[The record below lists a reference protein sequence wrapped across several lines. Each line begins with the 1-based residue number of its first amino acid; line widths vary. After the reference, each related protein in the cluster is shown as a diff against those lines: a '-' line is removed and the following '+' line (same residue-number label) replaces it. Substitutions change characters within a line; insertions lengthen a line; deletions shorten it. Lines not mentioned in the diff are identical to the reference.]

1 MNKNLYRLI
10 FNKARGMLMAV
21 PEIARSGRAGSSP
34 SSGTGHTLSQ
44 LIGKVKGLSFALLL
58 ALGAVQPVQ
67 AAIVAD
73 GRAPGNQQPT
83 IVGSANGT
91 PQVNIQTPSAG
102 GVSRNVYSQFDVS
115 NKGVVL
121 NNSHA
126 STQTQL
132 AGMVNGN
139 PWLAK
144 GEAKII
150 LNEVNSRNPSQLNG
164 FIEVAGQKA
173 QVVIAN
179 PAGITCSGCGFI
191 NANRATL
198 TTGQAKLNNGQLTGY
213 EVDRGEIII
222 QGNGMDSSLQDHTD
236 LIARSVKINAG
247 LWANDLAV
255 TSGRNSVDAAHQNVT
270 RKAADGSARPQV
282 AIDVAALGGMYANK
296 IRLLGTESGVGVHN
310 AGAIGASAGDVVVN
324 ADGTLSNSGSITASQ
339 AVQLSAKTDLNNSGT
354 LYAGSDS
361 TLRAGAAVSNSGIIA
376 AQHNT
381 SVSAASINS
390 SAKGALAAGM
400 ARDGKPGAQ
409 GDLTLNSQGK
419 LSANGQN
426 TAAGQLTASASAID
440 LSGSQTFGKDVSLHA
455 TRGDISTAG
464 GNVAATHQ
472 LSARTQGLLN
482 NDGGTVSADK
492 LDLSANRLSNQK
504 GTLQQLGQQD
514 LTLSLAGG
522 INNRG
527 GTLASNS
534 NTLTL
539 NATAVDNQQGKL
551 LARGTLT
558 ATSSALNNAG
568 GTIQSG
574 QSLHWNTQGN
584 TLNNQQGTLTA
595 LGALTL
601 NAGEMNNQQGLLAAG
616 ESLSVFSAGLDNS
629 HAGQITSKG
638 TLALTTAD
646 LNNGAG
652 QIQALGDIAIAA
664 ANAKIDNTS
673 GLIQGAQGV
682 TLSAANIVNSQTH
695 HDGAGIQGGSLS
707 LSAQDLD
714 NRNGALLADSDLSL
728 LLSGTLDN
736 GSGLVSAQGNL
747 QAQAQQIVNRAGD
760 IEAGKNVSLS
770 ASGLSGDGNLLS
782 LGDMTLSLT
791 QDFNNSGKVQ
801 ASHDL
806 SLTTQGDLNNQ
817 ALIQAGNLLDASATD
832 ILNGADAE
840 ISAGT
845 TQLTAAQT
853 LTNTG
858 LIDGVNTRI
867 LADVVNNTG
876 SGRIYGDWLAI
887 AATTLNNL
895 AENAKAA
902 TIAARQRLDL
912 GVSTLN
918 NRDHALIYSDG
929 DMALGGALDANY
941 RATGQASV
949 LNNHS
954 ATLESAGDMALNVSE
969 LNNINDHFELENVL
983 VSQEHISEYEVAR
996 LNNGVRYNDKDYT
1009 IYIYQDEVNTLCI
1022 EGVICHTTDGDR
1034 FTHYDYVR
1042 TITEDRIKESDPARI
1057 IAGGSLSIDADRVL
1071 NDKSQMVAGGDLSM
1085 QGSTLDNVEVA
1096 ANRQISDAGTA
1107 TFYSRHQQ
1115 KHGDSSNVDVTGYT
1129 PPTVIQGIALNASTV
1144 QDHTQGQGSGLTIN
1158 QRSSAALTPA
1168 TLPAGKT
1175 FEVTIGSGD
1184 VVRVAGPD
1192 TRLPDNSLYQV
1203 RPDSTSPYLVETDP
1217 RFTNKKQWLSS
1228 DYMMNAFTTDPNNVL
1243 KRLGDGYYEQR
1254 LIREQVIALSGSRYL
1269 GNWQSDEEQYKGL
1282 MDAGVTFGKK
1292 YNLTPGVALTAE
1304 QMALLSG
1311 DIVWM
1316 VAQTVTL
1323 ADGSSQRVLV
1333 PQVYAT
1339 VKPGDL
1345 DGSGALLAGNN
1356 VGLNLSGDLNNG
1368 GRISGQQRTQLLA
1381 QNINNSGGF
1390 IQGGDVTL
1398 QARTDINNSGGTIA
1412 GDHSLLALA
1421 GRDINATTTTRSAQS
1436 AGGEFA
1442 RTTVD
1447 RVAGLYVQQPDGKLA
1462 LQAGRDV
1469 NLTAAQVVNS
1479 GAGGSTAISAGRDL
1493 NLGTVDTGSTDN
1505 LNWGDNWQHHSS
1517 SQQVGSSVTGAGRVT
1532 LAAGHDVNV
1541 TAGTINA
1548 GQQLGVTAGNDIRVQ
1563 HGTDST
1569 TLDQHYKATGSSGML
1584 SKTRTESRDTV
1595 NQQSVNGSQL
1605 GGDSVL
1611 MRAGRDLTVTGSSV
1625 AGSHDVALS
1634 AGNSLTLNAAT
1645 EQRDES
1651 HMLQEKKSGL
1661 SGTGGVGVTVG
1672 SSSTR
1677 TTDVARSLSSVGS
1690 TVGST
1695 GGSVTLSAGNA
1706 LTVKGSDVL
1715 AAKDIALSGKEVNI
1729 LAAQNQSSQQHVVE
1743 QKQSGLTLALSGT
1756 VGSALNSAVAT
1767 ANDAS
1772 KESSGRLAALQG
1784 MKAALTGVQAAQ
1796 AASLA
1801 EAGGAPGS
1809 MAGVNL
1815 SYGSQSSRSEQTSTQ
1830 TQSQGSSLTAG
1841 NNLTVNATGT
1851 DLNVQGSRLQAGK
1864 DISLGA
1870 ARDVNLTSAQ
1880 NTQRLDGKNES
1891 HGGSVGIGINVGQ
1904 GSNGP
1909 SLNASVNKGRG
1920 SETGNGTTHSET
1932 TVNAGSNLSI
1942 TSGRDATLTGA
1953 QASGEAVKINVGR
1966 DLTLTSQQDADDYD
1980 SKQQNASAGG
1990 SVSFSGGSGSVNLS
2004 RDKMHSSW
2012 RSVEEQTGIFAGK
2025 GGFDVAV
2032 GGHTQLNGAV
2042 IGSTADA
2049 SQNKLDTGTLGFSD
2063 IRNQADYQVDH
2074 QSVGVSSGGSI
2085 GGQFAGNMANG
2096 LLTGVNGR
2104 GSDSSTTKSAVSD
2117 GSIIIRDKDA
2127 QKQDTAD
2134 LSRDVEHANQTLSPI
2149 FDKEKEQNRLKE
2161 AQLLGEIGS
2170 QAADIARTQ
2179 GQIVATKAANEKMKN
2194 VTPQQ
2199 LEAAKKAWMAAN
2211 PGKTPSADDI
2221 SGQAYNTLYN
2231 QAFTESGFG
2240 TGGKVQ
2246 QAIQAATAAVQGLAG
2261 GDLTKAIA
2269 GGSAPYIA
2277 NIIGS
2282 SGMDDAGK
2290 VLAHAAVNAA
2300 LAAAQGNNAL
2310 VGAGGAAT
2318 AEMIGMI
2325 ATSTYGKPVSELSEE
2340 QKQTVSALATLAAGL
2355 AGGLAG
2361 NSTADALSGAQAGQT
2376 TVNNN
2381 LFGGNEES
2389 QTKFAQEHAK
2399 DVMSCADAPSSESCG
2414 RGQAVNKA
2422 IAGALAGGGAASLT
2436 GEALAMWGLG
2446 AGVNAGVQYAGD
2458 GKVNPVNSVIAGW
2471 VNVITMGQG
2480 WKGTVGWNAA
2490 GGALTNQINGDDPL
2504 TGAMTN
2510 GAGAG
2515 LGFGAGKFISAGT
2528 NATGKWVTGGWDP
2541 KFNPDLLKYTEIK
2554 GQLGISKEMLPSKL
2568 PGAAGN
2574 IGSSITSEMTGTE
2587 IQKIIENKFNSGA
2600 K

>member
-21 PEIARSGRAGSSP
+21 PEIARSCRAGSSP

-44 LIGKVKGLSFALLL
+44 LIGKVNGLSFALLL

-73 GRAPGNQQPT
+73 GGAPGNQQPT
-83 IVGSANGT
+83 VVGSANGT

-102 GVSRNVYSQFDVS
+102 GVSRNVYSQFDVN

-121 NNSHA
+121 NNSRA
-126 STQTQL
+126 SSQTQL
-132 AGMVNGN
+132 AGMVSGN

-144 GEAKII
+144 GEAKVI

-198 TTGQAKLNNGQLTGY
+198 TTGQVKMNNGQLSGY
-213 EVDRGEIII
+213 DVDRGEIII

-247 LWANDLAV
+247 LWAKDLAV
-255 TSGRNSVDAAHQNVT
+255 TTGRNSVDAANQNAT
-270 RKAADGSARPQV
+270 RKADDGSAHPQV

-296 IRLLGTESGVGVHN
+296 IRLLGTEAGVGVHN

-324 ADGTLSNSGSITASQ
+324 ADGTLSNSGAISATQ
-339 AVQLSAKTDLNNSGT
+339 AVQLTTRADLNNSGT
-354 LYAGSDS
+354 IYAGRDT

-376 AQHNT
+376 AQQHT
-381 SVSAASINS
+381 TVSAASIHS
-390 SAKGALAAGM
+390 SAKGTLAAGM
-400 ARDGKPGAQ
+400 NRDGTFGTQ
-409 GDLTLNSQGK
+409 GGNLTLNSQGI

-426 TAAGQLTASASAID
+426 AAAGQLTVTASAVD
-440 LSGSQTFGKDVSLHA
+440 LSASQTSADGITLSA
-455 TRGDISTAG
+455 GTGDISTAG
-464 GNVAATHQ
+464 ANVSASHQ
-472 LSARTQGLLN
+472 LSARTAGRLN
-482 NDGGTVSADK
+482 NDGGKISADK
-492 LDLSANRLSNQK
+492 LDLTANRLSNQK
-504 GTLQQLGQQD
+504 GNLQQRGLQD

-522 INNRG
+522 IDNRG
-527 GTLASNS
+527 GILGSNS

-539 NATAVDNQQGKL
+539 NTATFDNQQGQL
-551 LARGTLT
+551 LARGKLT

-568 GTIQSG
+568 GTVQSG
-574 QSLHWNTQGN
+574 QSLLWNTQGN
-584 TLNNQQGTLTA
+584 AFDNQRGTFSA
-595 LGALTL
+595 LGSLTL
-601 NAGEMNNQQGLLAAG
+601 NAGDINNQQGLLAAG

-629 HAGQITSKG
+629 NAGNISSKG
-638 TLALTTAD
+638 ALAVTSAD
-646 LNNGAG
+646 LNNRAG
-652 QIQALGDIAIAA
+652 QIQALGDITLTAA
-664 ANAKIDNTS
+664 SASIDNTG
-673 GLIQGAQGV
+673 GLIQGAQAV
-682 TLSAANIVNSQTH
+682 TLSAADIVNSQTRR
-695 HDGAGIQGGSLS
+695 DGAGIQGSSLS
-707 LSAQDLD
+707 LRAQNLD
-714 NRNGALLADSDLSL
+714 NRDGALLADNDLSL
-728 LLSGTLDN
+728 FLSGTLDN

-747 QAQAQQIVNRAGD
+747 QAQAQQIANRSGNL
-760 IEAGKNVSLS
+760 EAGNTLSLR
-770 ASGLSGDGNLLS
+770 ADGLSGDGTLLS
-782 LGDMTLSLT
+782 LGDMTLDLT
-791 QDFNNSGKVQ
+791 QDFNNSGRVQ
-801 ASHDL
+801 ASRDL
-806 SLTTQGDLNNQ
+806 NLTTQGDLNNQ
-817 ALIQAGNLLDASATD
+817 ALMQAGNLLAVTASNMQ
-832 ILNGADAE
+832 NGADAE
-840 ISAGT
+840 MGGST

-853 LTNTG
+853 LNNRG
-858 LIDGVNTRI
+858 LIDGFNTRI
-867 LADVVNNTG
+867 LAAVLNNIG
-876 SGRIYGDWLAI
+876 SGRLYGDALAI
-887 AATTLNNL
+887 AAATLNNL
-895 AENAKAA
+895 AENGRAA
-902 TIAARQRLDL
+902 TVAARQRLDL
-912 GVSTLN
+912 AVEMLN

-929 DMALGGALDANY
+929 DMALGRTLDADWH
-941 RATGQASV
+941 ASGQASV

-954 ATLESAGDMALNVSE
+954 ATLESGGNMALNVAQ
-969 LNNINDHFELENVL
+969 LNNVNDHFALENVL

-1042 TITEDRIKESDPARI
+1042 TITEDRVKESDPGKI
-1057 IAGGSLSIDADRVL
+1057 IAGGSLSVSADRVL
-1071 NDKSQMVAGGDLSM
+1071 NDKSQIVAGGDLNL

-1129 PPTVIQGIALNASTV
+1129 PPTVIQGIALNASTA
-1144 QDHTQGQGSGLTIN
+1144 QDHARGEGSGLTIGG
-1158 QRSSAALTPA
+1158 RDAAAITPA
-1168 TLPAGKT
+1168 TVPAGKT

-1184 VVRVAGPD
+1184 VVRLVGPD
-1192 TRLPDNSLYQV
+1192 IRVPDNSLYRVQ
-1203 RPDSTSPYLVETDP
+1203 PASTSPYLIETDP

-1254 LIREQVIALSGSRYL
+1254 LIREQVIALSGGRYL
-1269 GNWQSDEEQYKGL
+1269 GGFQNDEEQYKGL
-1282 MDAGVTFGKK
+1282 MDGGVAFGKK
-1292 YNLTPGVALTAE
+1292 YQLTPGVALTAQ
-1304 QMALLSG
+1304 QMALLTG

-1323 ADGSSQRVLV
+1323 PDGSSQRVLV

-1339 VKPGDL
+1339 LKTGDL
-1345 DGSGALLAGNN
+1345 DGSGALLAGNS

-1368 GRISGQQRTQLLA
+1368 GRISAQQRTQLLA
-1381 QNINNSGGF
+1381 QNINNHGGL
-1390 IQGGDVTL
+1390 IRGGDVAL
-1398 QARTDINNSGGTIA
+1398 QARNDINNTGGTIA

-1421 GRDINATTTTRSAQS
+1421 GRDISATTTTRSAES
-1436 AGGEFA
+1436 ADGNFA
-1442 RTTVD
+1442 RSTVD
-1447 RVAGLYVQQPDGKLA
+1447 RVAGLYVQQPDGRLA

-1469 NLTAAQVVNS
+1469 SLSAAQVVNS
-1479 GAGGSTAISAGRDL
+1479 GENGSTAIRAGRDL
-1493 NLGTVDTGSTDN
+1493 NLATVDTGSKNN
-1505 LNWGDNWQHHSS
+1505 LSWGDNWQHHGS
-1517 SQQVGSSVTGAGRVT
+1517 SQQVGSTVTGAGSVA
-1532 LAAGHDVNV
+1532 LAAGRDVDI
-1541 TAGTINA
+1541 TAGTVNA
-1548 GQQLGVTAGNDIRVQ
+1548 GQQLSVAAGNDIRVQ
-1563 HGTDST
+1563 HGTDGT
-1569 TLDQHYKATGSSGML
+1569 TLDQHYQATGSSGML

-1595 NQQSVNGSQL
+1595 SQQTVNGSQL
-1605 GGDSVL
+1605 GGDGVR
-1611 MRAGRDLTVTGSSV
+1611 MQAGHDLTVTGSSV
-1625 AGSHDVALS
+1625 AGAQDVALS
-1634 AGNSLTLNAAT
+1634 AGNSLTLDAAA
-1645 EQRDES
+1645 ERRDES
-1651 HMLQEKKSGL
+1651 HMLHEKKSGL
-1661 SGTGGVGVTVG
+1661 SGTGGVGVTAG

-1677 TTDVARSLSSVGS
+1677 TTDVAHALSSVGS

-1695 GGSVTLSAGNA
+1695 GGSVTLNAGNS
-1706 LTVKGSDVL
+1706 LTVKGADVL
-1715 AAKDIALSGKEVNI
+1715 AAKDIALTGKEVNI
-1729 LAAQNQSSQQHVVE
+1729 LAAENQSSQRHVVE

-1756 VGSALNSAVAT
+1756 VGSAVNSAVSA

-1801 EAGGAPGS
+1801 DAGGATGS

-1851 DLNVQGSRLQAGK
+1851 DINVQGSRLQAGK

-1870 ARDVNLTSAQ
+1870 ARDVNLVSAQ

-1891 HGGSVGIGINVGQ
+1891 HGGSVGVGISVGQ
-1904 GSNGP
+1904 GANGP
-1909 SLNASVNKGRG
+1909 SLNASVNRGRG
-1920 SETGNGTTHSET
+1920 SETGSGTTHSET
-1932 TVNAGSNLSI
+1932 TLNAGNALSI

-1953 QASGEAVKINVGR
+1953 QASGEAVKISVGR
-1966 DLTLTSQQDADDYD
+1966 DLTLISQQDEDDYD
-1980 SKQQNASAGG
+1980 AKQQSASAGG
-1990 SVSFSGGSGSVNLS
+1990 SVSSGGGSSSVNLS

-2025 GGFDVAV
+2025 GGFDVTV

-2042 IGSTADA
+2042 MGSTADA

-2063 IRNQADYQVDH
+2063 IRNQADYQVEH

-2096 LLTGVNGR
+2096 LLTGVNGK

-2117 GSIIIRDKDA
+2117 GTIIVRDQAA
-2127 QKQDTAD
+2127 QKQDVGD

-2161 AQLLGEIGS
+2161 AQLIGEIGS

-2221 SGQAYNTLYN
+2221 SAQAYTTLYN
-2231 QAFTESGFG
+2231 QAFTDSGFG

-2310 VGAGGAAT
+2310 VGAAGAAT
-2318 AEMIGMI
+2318 AEISGMI
-2325 ATSTYGKPVSELSEE
+2325 ALEVYGKHAGELNEE
-2340 QKQTVSALATLAAGL
+2340 QKQTVSALGTLAAGL

-2436 GEALAMWGLG
+2436 GEALAIWGLG
-2446 AGVNAGVQYAGD
+2446 AGANASIQYAND

-2504 TGAMTN
+2504 TGAITN
-2510 GAGAG
+2510 GAGAWLG
-2515 LGFGAGKFISAGT
+2515 LGVGNYIVKPAA
-2528 NATGKWVTGGWDP
+2528 NAAGKWVTGGWDP
-2541 KFNPDLLKYTEIK
+2541 KFDPNLLKYTEIK
-2554 GQLGISKEMLPSKL
+2554 GQLGISKEMLPSKI
-2568 PGAAGN
+2568 PGGMGN
-2574 IGSSITSEMTGTE
+2574 VGGSFTSEIGSGLVQDKMDKMAG
-2587 IQKIIENKFNSGA
+2587 KK
-2600 K
+2600 